1 MLRVTMRKPIVIDDE
16 LTMYDIYDDGRVQN
30 RYTKE
35 FLKTYRNSSGYEGVS
50 MKSNKYKGKYY
61 RESIHRLV
69 AENFVENINNEKT
82 VNHIDGDKD
91 NNKSENLEWISQ
103 KENNLH
109 AYRTGIRK
117 PNDPDK
123 VPFTKYTKDQVRR
136 ACEMIAE
143 DKVCMFDIEKE
154 TGIPVKTLYD
164 IRRHR
169 TWKSI
174 SKDYVFPEYH
184 QVYTPGS
191 DYHLINEIKKL
202 VRSGLKNQEI
212 YDTLGIERTKKLSK
226 IMTDHRMVIN
236 RKKGKKKMKKSNDYR
251 NKLVV
256 EFRV

>member
-123 VPFTKYTKDQVRR
+123 VPFTKYTKDQVKK
-136 ACEMIAE
+136 ACELISE
-143 DKVCMFDIEKE
+143 NKKSMFDIEKE
-154 TGIPVKTLYD
+154 TGIPVKSLYD

-169 TWKSI
+169 IWKSI
-174 SKDYVFPEYH
+174 SKDYDFPE
-184 QVYTPGS
+184 Q
-191 DYHLINEIKKL
+191 HLRYCRDDGLDFSILKEINDLVLSGYKNKEIYSILGLKRDKKLSTLMTNRRCFYNKKGKVQRLSKKL
-202 VRSGLKNQEI
+202 VVKF
-212 YDTLGIERTKKLSK
+212 K
-226 IMTDHRMVIN
+226 
-236 RKKGKKKMKKSNDYR
+236 
-251 NKLVV
+251 
-256 EFRV
+256 

>member
-1 MLRVTMRKPIVIDDE
+1 MLRVTFRKPIIIDNE

-30 RYTKE
+30 RFTKE
-35 FLKTYRNSSGYEGVS
+35 FLKTYRNSSGYEGIAIRS
-50 MKSNKYKGKYY
+50 SYNKSKYY
-61 RESIHRLV
+61 RKFIHRLV
-69 AENFVENINNEKT
+69 AENFVKNPNNEKT
-82 VNHIDGDKD
+82 VNHIDGKKY
-91 NNKSENLEWISQ
+91 NNTAENLEWISQ
-103 KENNLH
+103 RENNIH
-109 AYRTGIRK
+109 AYKTGLHK
-117 PNDPDK
+117 PIDPDK
-123 VPFTKYTKDQVRR
+123 VTFTKYTKDQVRR

-202 VRSGLKNQEI
+202 VRSGLNNQEI

-236 RKKGKKKMKKSNDYR
+236 RKKGKKKREKSNDYR

>member
-1 MLRVTMRKPIVIDDE
+1 MLRVTFRKPIIIDNE

-30 RYTKE
+30 RFTKE
-35 FLKTYRNSSGYEGVS
+35 FLKTYRNSSGYEVIAIRS
-50 MKSNKYKGKYY
+50 SYNKSKYY
-61 RESIHRLV
+61 RKFIHRLV
-69 AENFVENINNEKT
+69 AENFVKNTNNEKT
-82 VNHIDGDKD
+82 VNHIDGKKY
-91 NNKSENLEWISQ
+91 NNTAENLEWISQ
-103 KENNLH
+103 RENNIH
-109 AYRTGIRK
+109 AYKTGLHK
-117 PNDPDK
+117 PIDPDK
-123 VPFTKYTKDQVRR
+123 VTFTKYTKDQVRR

-143 DKVCMFDIEKE
+143 DKVSMFDIEKE

-236 RKKGKKKMKKSNDYR
+236 RKKGKKKREKSNDYR